1 MLRGRNPT
9 PGGLLKP
16 AFGLSGD
23 LQISFNFVIPT
34 GTDHRKAMIR
44 GVEGPAVVTSSDR
57 VSIRRVAH
65 HFANSLESWTLRFFR
80 GKYQFLK
87 KLCA

>member
-44 GVEGPAVVTSSDR
+44 GVEGPAVVTVPGCDGRAEIDQNRRPGAPGLALFETWDSR
-57 VSIRRVAH
+57 VVSCLG
-65 HFANSLESWTLRFFR
+65 F
-80 GKYQFLK
+80 
-87 KLCA
+87 C